1 MLWCHQGAMVVVVP
15 NTAVPLHDVF
25 FSTATHSLQQYAKTA
40 INDTIG
46 IFIACF
52 LPGTRIL
59 EYIIM

>member
-1 MLWCHQGAMVVVVP
+1 MVVVVP